1 MFLLLFTDFDWHYF
15 WQWTDFQSYIDF
27 LIVMSIFLSIITFIF
42 LHNVIFIEIIGFL
55 ALLTEAMLGV
65 PQLVKN
71 IKNQSTKG
79 MRYTSNILKVRYGV
93 RNYNNSLARIV
104 CSNCQLVVISQKYFI
119 SLQYFS

>member
-1 MFLLLFTDFDWHYF
+1 LSFFVDFDWHYF

-27 LIVMSIFLSIITFIF
+27 LIAMSICLSIITFIF

-71 IKNQSTKG
+71 LRNRSTEG
-79 MRYTSNILKVRYGV
+79 MRYLLI
-93 RNYNNSLARIV
+93 
-104 CSNCQLVVISQKYFI
+104 FI
-119 SLQYFS
+119 F